1 MHSRKGCISEGIIP
15 PVHTHKET
23 MTLTDKELGVVTD
36 EVYASINDA
45 HEHDLM
51 HIVYIYLDYFNEYGA
66 HYE

>member
-1 MHSRKGCISEGIIP
+1 
-15 PVHTHKET
+15 

-51 HIVYIYLDYFNEYGA
+51 HIMYIYLDYFNEYGG

>member
-1 MHSRKGCISEGIIP
+1 
-15 PVHTHKET
+15 
-23 MTLTDKELGVVTD
+23 MTLTDNELGVVTD

>member
-1 MHSRKGCISEGIIP
+1 
-15 PVHTHKET
+15 

-66 HYE
+66 HYEWSGLKLTSSSPSLAW